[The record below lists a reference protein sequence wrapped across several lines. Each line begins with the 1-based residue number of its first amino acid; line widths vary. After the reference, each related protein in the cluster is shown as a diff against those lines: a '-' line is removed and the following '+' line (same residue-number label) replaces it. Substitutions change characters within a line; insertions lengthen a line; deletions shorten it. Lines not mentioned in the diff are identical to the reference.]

1 MKAIVI
7 GGSGTI
13 GRAIT
18 HDLLSNGYEVIV
30 TYHQT
35 PLDTLMETFRDQPV
49 QFVQLD
55 LSQPVSLEE
64 KLGFV
69 SNLDAIIYASGHSLF
84 GMLQDMTDSDI
95 HQAYQVHVFH
105 LIKITQFFVNQLIQS
120 PHGRIVVI
128 SSIWGETGASFETI
142 YSSMK
147 AAQIGFVKSL
157 AKELA
162 RTSVTVNAITPGV
175 VAGTMTDALDNEARV
190 ALLEELPQNRWV
202 APNEIAHATR
212 FLLSPFSQSITGTV
226 QRINGGWYC

>member
-1 MKAIVI
+1 MKAIII

-35 PLDTLMETFRDQPV
+35 PLATLMDEFQGQPV

-55 LSQPVSLEE
+55 LSQPVNLEE
-64 KLGFV
+64 KLSFV
-69 SNLDAIIYASGHSLF
+69 RNLDALIYASGHSLF
-84 GMLQDMTDSDI
+84 GMLQDMTDTDI
-95 HQAYQVHVFH
+95 HEAYQVHVFH
-105 LIKITQFFVNQLIQS
+105 FIKMTQYFVNQLIQS
-120 PHGRIVVI
+120 PHGRIVAI

-162 RTSVTVNAITPGV
+162 RTSVTVNAIAPGV
-175 VAGTMTDALDNEARV
+175 VAGSMTDALDHEARV
-190 ALLEELPQNRWV
+190 ALLKELPQNRWV
-202 APNEIAHATR
+202 DPNEIAHATR
-212 FLLSPFSQSITGTV
+212 FLLSPLSQSVTGTV